1 MDSQL
6 LQFLGSLAA
15 ITALVALT
23 YLLGFRSPAR
33 LESAEE
39 ARELLRLAPG
49 GFEPVELALD
59 AGGAAAIARDVDGRL
74 AVLVPHGNQFV
85 ARYLDSAA
93 SIEAGGGQLV
103 IAELPGE
110 TIALGD
116 RAEDWATTDIDANSA

>member
-1 MDSQL
+1 MS
-6 LQFLGSLAA
+6 GYSLPPPSLDA
-15 ITALVALT
+15 
-23 YLLGFRSPAR
+23 PQ
-33 LESAEE
+33 SACCSSIH
-39 ARELLRLAPG
+39 
-49 GFEPVELALD
+49 

-103 IAELPGE
+103 IAELPGV